1 MPFEI
6 PTLPALVQR
15 AGEDLARAGVDGVLR
30 RSDSAVLARVMAAG
44 AFGLYGLLAWQS
56 KQILPDSCDEDMLAR
71 WADLKGVPRT
81 PATSAQGAIEA
92 TGADGVFVP
101 TGMLWQT
108 RAGVQVRVTQD
119 TLLSGAT
126 RVPVEA
132 VVPGAAGNLVAGT
145 QLVAISPAPGVIDRA
160 VVEASGLGGGTDL
173 EMLERWRRRVV
184 RAFRIQP
191 HGGDV
196 DDYVTWALEV
206 PGITRAWVR
215 RAWLGPGTVGVFVVR
230 DDDDNIVPDAAELAA
245 VLAHIQSRRPVTA
258 EIHVLAPTLLPVNY
272 QIQLFPDGDVL
283 RGKVEEALRELHM
296 AEADLGTRL
305 YRTHVAAT
313 ISNVPGEMDHKL
325 LSPAADVVPQPQ
337 ELPVFGGLTWV

>member
-30 RSDSAVLARVMAAG
+30 RSDSAVLARVMAGG

-71 WADLKGVPRT
+71 WAGLKDVPRKSAT
-81 PATSAQGAIEA
+81 PAQGAIEA

-101 TGMLWQT
+101 AGMLWQT

-173 EMLERWRRRVV
+173 ELLERWRRRVV

-191 HGGDV
+191 HGGDP
-196 DDYVTWALEV
+196 DDYVTWATEV

-245 VLAHIQSRRPVTA
+245 VLAHIQSKRPVTA

-272 QIQLFPDGDVL
+272 QIQLFPDGDAL
-283 RGKVEEALRELHM
+283 RGKVDEALRELHM

-305 YRTHVAAT
+305 YRTHVAAA
-313 ISNVPGEMDHKL
+313 ISTVPGETDHKL

>member
-1 MPFEI
+1 M
-6 PTLPALVQR
+6 QR

-119 TLLSGAT
+119 TLLSGVT

-132 VVPGAAGNLVAGT
+132 IIPGAAGNLAAGT

-160 VVEASGLGGGTDL
+160 VVEAPGLAGGTDL
-173 EMLERWRRRVV
+173 ELLERWRRRVV

-191 HGGDV
+191 HGGDP
-196 DDYVTWALEV
+196 DDYVTWATEV

-245 VLAHIQSRRPVTA
+245 VLAHIQSKRPVTA
-258 EIHVLAPTLLPVNY
+258 EIHVLAPTLLPVHY
-272 QIQLFPDGDVL
+272 QIQLFPDGDAL

-313 ISNVPGEMDHKL
+313 ISNVPGETDHKL

>member
-15 AGEDLARAGVDGVLR
+15 AGEDLARAGVDGMLR
-30 RSDSAVLARVMAAG
+30 RSDSAVLARVIAAG

-71 WADLKGVPRT
+71 WADLKDVPRKSAT
-81 PATSAQGAIEA
+81 PAQGAIEA
-92 TGADGVFVP
+92 TGADGAFVP

-119 TLLSGAT
+119 TLLSGVT

-132 VVPGAAGNLVAGT
+132 IVPGAAGNLVAGM
-145 QLVAISPAPGVIDRA
+145 QLVAISPAPGVTDRA

-173 EMLERWRRRVV
+173 ELLERWRRRVV

-191 HGGDV
+191 HGGDP
-196 DDYVTWALEV
+196 DDYVTWAMEV

-245 VLAHIQSRRPVTA
+245 VLAHIQSKRPVTA

-272 QIQLFPDGDVL
+272 QIQLFPDGDAL

-296 AEADLGTRL
+296 AEADLGRRL

>member
-71 WADLKGVPRT
+71 WAGLKDVPRT

-92 TGADGVFVP
+92 TGADGGFVP

-119 TLLSGAT
+119 TLLSGVT

-132 VVPGAAGNLVAGT
+132 VVPGAAGNLVAGA
-145 QLVAISPAPGVIDRA
+145 QLVAISPAPGVIDRSTVA
-160 VVEASGLGGGTDL
+160 APGLVGGTDL
-173 EMLERWRRRVV
+173 EPLERWRRRVV

-245 VLAHIQSRRPVTA
+245 VLAHIQSKRPVTA

-272 QIQLFPDGDVL
+272 QIQLFPDGDAL
-283 RGKVEEALRELHM
+283 RGKVEGALRELHM
-296 AEADLGTRL
+296 AEADLGMRL

-313 ISNVPGEMDHKL
+313 ISNVPGETDHKL
-325 LSPAADVVPQPQ
+325 LSPAVDVVPQPQ